1 MGSEGGAAV
10 AVEVDMAAAADVAAL
25 RLVAVAADAS
35 TFDVASI
42 LERKRATLVA
52 VLLLLLLLTS
62 GCRNS
67 S

>member
-1 MGSEGGAAV
+1 MGPEGGAAA

-42 LERKRATLVA
+42 LKRKRATLVV
-52 VLLLLLLLTS
+52 VLLL
-62 GCRNS
+62 
-67 S
+67 